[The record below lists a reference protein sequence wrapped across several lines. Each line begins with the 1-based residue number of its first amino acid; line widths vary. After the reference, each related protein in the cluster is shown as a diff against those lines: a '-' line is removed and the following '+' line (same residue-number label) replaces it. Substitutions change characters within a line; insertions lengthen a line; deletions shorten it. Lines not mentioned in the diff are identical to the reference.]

1 MEDLR
6 TAGERLSKYEL
17 EKRHAIQL
25 EDYERAKLKK
35 AQMDEYRHT
44 VYRFLEVDDLLEI
57 SGVRTNQSFKS
68 LPTDCMATVQLP
80 TMVGTFLFNTTSR
93 LPLGTIWYYNQ

>member
-6 TAGERLSKYEL
+6 SAGERLSKYEL

-35 AQMDEYRHT
+35 AQMEDYRRT
-44 VYRFLEVDDLLEI
+44 VYQFLEVDDLLEI
-57 SGVRTNQSFKS
+57 NGVRSNQIFRSMQHTKYQIE
-68 LPTDCMATVQLP
+68 DQ
-80 TMVGTFLFNTTSR
+80 
-93 LPLGTIWYYNQ
+93 